1 MTASA
6 GGDARDAARALVL
19 RSLEVLQLCAVA
31 REAARQAAHEDALR
45 PVFKKHSTW
54 RTGQPWPRSSALLC
68 WHCCHDFETPP
79 IPLPLGYDS
88 HRDVFTVT
96 GTFCSF
102 SCVKTYNAERNTYLK
117 DTNATTI
124 TLFAKRWTGKLAH
137 TRSAPPRLALS
148 AFGGWMSIEEF
159 RDASAA
165 APPLRLLPPKMLPL
179 EYILEQQVAGRL
191 AARTPNT
198 HNLGT
203 SVDFK
208 DAATKNETLKL
219 KRNKPLQKERNTLER
234 TMGINVMMLNAA
246 APASEKV

>member
-1 MTASA
+1 MTASGQA
-6 GGDARDAARALVL
+6 ADARDLVL

-31 REAARQAAHEDALR
+31 RGEAAKKAHEDAVR

-54 RTGQPWPRSSALLC
+54 KPGQPWPRSSPLLC
-68 WHCCHDFETPP
+68 WHCCHGFDTPP
-79 IPLPLGYDS
+79 IPMPIAYDS
-88 HRDVFTVT
+88 HKNVFTVT

-102 SCVKTYNAERNTYLK
+102 ACIKTFNAERNTYLK

-124 TLFAKRWTGKLAH
+124 SLFAKRWTGTLGH

-159 RDASAA
+159 RDVTAD

-179 EYILEQQVAGRL
+179 EYILEQQVASRL
-191 AARTPNT
+191 AAWSTTT

-208 DAATKNETLKL
+208 DIATKNETLKL
-219 KRNKPLQKERNTLER
+219 KRNKPLQKGRNTLER

-246 APASEKV
+246 AAQSV

>member
-1 MTASA
+1 MTAS
-6 GGDARDAARALVL
+6 GDAARALVTRDLVL

-31 REAARQAAHEDALR
+31 REAARQAAHEDAVR

-54 RTGQPWPRSSALLC
+54 RTGQPWPRETTLLC
-68 WHCCHDFETPP
+68 WHCCHNFQTPP
-79 IPLPLGYDS
+79 IPLPLGYDP
-88 HRDVFTVT
+88 HRDTFDVT

-102 SCVKTYNAERNTYLK
+102 ACVKTFNAERNTYLK
-117 DTNATTI
+117 DINATTI
-124 TLFAKRWTGKLAH
+124 TLFAKRWTGTLAH

-148 AFGGWMSIEEF
+148 AFGGWMSIQEF
-159 RDASAA
+159 RDATAT

-191 AARTPNT
+191 AARSTKT

-208 DAATKNETLKL
+208 DTATKNETLKL

-246 APASEKV
+246 QAQSV